1 MTSFLSYLK
10 LGVVAAFIV
19 ALGAMWAIHEH
30 DKNTIASKDQ
40 LLAQANEKQAL
51 DGATI
56 TQLRAD
62 LTQSNVL
69 VGGLAA
75 QTVVAYKAAN
85 DAKVQAAKD
94 SAPILH
100 EIDTLK
106 KKAAAPEAT
115 SKTCSDAISEWRKR
129 Q

>member
-1 MTSFLSYLK
+1 MGFLSYLK
-10 LGVVAAFIV
+10 LGIVAAFIV
-19 ALGAMWAIHEH
+19 ALGAMWTIHEH
-30 DKNTIASKDQ
+30 DKKTIAAKDQ
-40 LLAQANEKQAL
+40 LLALADEKHAL

-62 LTQSNVL
+62 LTQSNTL

-75 QTVVAYKAAN
+75 QTVVAYKAAS

-94 SAPILH
+94 STPILH
-100 EIDTLK
+100 EVDTLK
-106 KKAAAPEAT
+106 KKLAAPEAT
-115 SKTCSDAISEWRKR
+115 SKTCSDAINEWRKR